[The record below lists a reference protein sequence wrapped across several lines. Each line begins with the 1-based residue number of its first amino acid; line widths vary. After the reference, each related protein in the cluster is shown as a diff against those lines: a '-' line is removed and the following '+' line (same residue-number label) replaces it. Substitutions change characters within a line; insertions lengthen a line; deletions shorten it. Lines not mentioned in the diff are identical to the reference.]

1 MAKIAIVVL
10 ADNQSHGDTGYL
22 VNALELA
29 VQCQAAGDEVKILF
43 DGAGTKWIPYLTNK
57 GADLHPL
64 YADVADLV
72 EGACKFCADAY
83 GVQDRIVE
91 REIPLLDDARGHPDL
106 RALMGQGFEIVTF

>member
-29 VQCQAAGDEVKILF
+29 RQCQHAGDEVKVIF
-43 DGAGTKWIPYLTNK
+43 DGAGTKWVPYLTNT

-64 YADVADLV
+64 YKDIEGMV
-72 EGACKFCADAY
+72 EGACRFCADAY
-83 GVQDRIVE
+83 GVQDRITE
-91 REIPLLDDARGHPDL
+91 REVPLLDQAGGHPDL
-106 RALMGQGFEIVTF
+106 RALIGEGFEVITF